1 MIVAFGNGLIGTL
14 AVALPLQPFD
24 VTVTPRA
31 TLPAAPATKLI
42 ALVLAPEVIV
52 PLVMV
57 HV

>member
-31 TLPAAPATKLI
+31 TLSVAPATKLI

-52 PLVMV
+52 PFVMV